1 MHRLNVDICTL
12 SGVQISASALCS
24 ANMMGI
30 KGVVTLRQLHNSSQL
45 LNTEQF
51 EFKLHNSSQLLVPEQ
66 FEFTLHNSSQ
76 LLVWFAQSSNS
87 MRSDEP
93 WPHPTTL
100 LRCANEIDYIL
111 FLSVVAEDCYC
122 QAIIMI

>member
-66 FEFTLHNSSQ
+66 FELKLHAFILQLYCDALMRLISQ
-76 LLVWFAQSSNS
+76 SQSSFIVNYFA
-87 MRSDEP
+87 
-93 WPHPTTL
+93 
-100 LRCANEIDYIL
+100 C
-111 FLSVVAEDCYC
+111 
-122 QAIIMI
+122 